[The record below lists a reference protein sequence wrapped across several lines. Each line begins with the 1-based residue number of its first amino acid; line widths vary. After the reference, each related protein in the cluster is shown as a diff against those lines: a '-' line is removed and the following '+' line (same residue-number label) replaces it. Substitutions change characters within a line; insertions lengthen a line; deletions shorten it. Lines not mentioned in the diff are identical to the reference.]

1 MNFDVFTTAA
11 VVDELNRTLERG
23 RVQDSLE
30 IGDSAIG
37 LEIYANRA
45 RHYLLISAHP
55 QEARIH
61 LVPDRVR
68 RGVENPSPLGLML
81 RRYIEGAWIAG
92 IRQPEWERIV
102 HLAFDSPEGVFTLI
116 VEPMER
122 RSNILLVRE
131 GQIMDCI
138 RRVGSQ
144 ENRVRVSLP
153 GYEYVP
159 PPPQKLKRAPTALTL
174 TLLENSLD
182 ADPGKAAWRTLTD
195 SLLGFSP
202 MLAKEAVYRAMG
214 QTTIKA
220 GDTSARALFDV
231 IGELI
236 GPLLDHQYQPG
247 ITEADGMIT
256 SYAAYPVMHLPGWRA
271 TATISEALAT
281 YYGAP
286 VGIEAYDAAKKPVQ
300 AMIDEAKDRV
310 QHKLDSLRRSQ
321 RDDSEREHLRQSGEL
336 LLAYQYQIAP
346 GQTTFSAQ
354 YDFDQPPVE
363 IKIDPS
369 KSVLDNAKQYFDEYE
384 RAKRAAAGVPAL
396 ITAAENEL
404 SFLNQLQTD
413 LALAANWPEIGEVQD
428 ALQANG
434 YWHGPRIARP
444 KGSKSAPLK
453 VTTPEG
459 TVIWVGRNSRQN
471 DEVTFVKGK
480 PDDLWLHVRGV
491 PGAHV
496 IIKSSGRN
504 TPASVLQRAAGLAA
518 YYSAARSEGKALVDV
533 TERRYVRK
541 IKGGKPGMVTYRNE
555 SPIEAVPTKE

>member
-37 LEIYANRA
+37 LEIYANHA

-68 RGVENPSPLGLML
+68 RGVENPSPVGLML
-81 RRYIEGAWIAG
+81 RRYIEGAWVAA

-102 HLAFDSPEGVFTLI
+102 HLEFDSPEGVFTLI

-138 RRVGSQ
+138 RRVGPQ
-144 ENRVRVSLP
+144 DNRVRVSLP

-159 PPPQKLKRAPTALTL
+159 PPPQKLKRPPTTLTL

-182 ADPGKAAWRTLTD
+182 SDPGKAAWRALTD

-214 QTTIKA
+214 QTNIKA
-220 GDTSARALFDV
+220 GDTSARALFDA

-236 GPLLDHQYQPG
+236 GPLLDHHYQPG

-256 SYAAYPVMHLPGWRA
+256 SYAAYPVTHLPGWRE
-271 TATISEALAT
+271 TATISEALAL

-286 VGIEAYDAAKKPVQ
+286 VGMEAYDAAKKPVQ

-321 RDDSEREHLRQSGEL
+321 REDSERERLRQSGEL
-336 LLAYQYQIAP
+336 LLAYQYQVAP
-346 GQTTFSAQ
+346 GQTSFNAQ
-354 YDFDQPPVE
+354 YDFDRPPLD
-363 IKIDPS
+363 IKIDPT
-369 KSVLDNAKQYFDEYE
+369 KSVLDNAKQYFEEYE

-404 SFLNQLQTD
+404 AFLNQLQTD
-413 LALAANWPEIGEVQD
+413 LAIATNWPEIGEVQD

-434 YWHGPRIARP
+434 YWRGPHTGRP
-444 KGSKSAPLK
+444 KGSKSTPLK

-459 TVIWVGRNSRQN
+459 IVIWVGRNSRQN
-471 DEVTFVKGK
+471 DEVTFGKGK

-496 IIKSSGRN
+496 IIKNSGRN
-504 TPASVLQRAAGLAA
+504 IPASVLQRAAGLAA
-518 YYSAARSEGKALVDV
+518 YYSAARNEGKALVDV

-555 SPIEAVPTKE
+555 SPVEAAPTRE

>member
-37 LEIYANRA
+37 LEIYANHA

-61 LVPDRVR
+61 LVSDRVR

-81 RRYIEGAWIAG
+81 RRYIEGAWIAA

-102 HLAFDSPEGVFTLI
+102 HLEFDSPEGVFTLI

-138 RRVGSQ
+138 RRVGPQ

-153 GYEYVP
+153 GYEYVS

-182 ADPGKAAWRTLTD
+182 ADPGKAAWRALTD

-220 GDTSARALFDV
+220 GDTSARALFDS
-231 IGELI
+231 IGELV
-236 GPLLDHQYQPG
+236 GPLLDRQYQPG
-247 ITEADGMIT
+247 ITEMDGLIT
-256 SYAAYPVMHLPGWRA
+256 SYAAYPVTHLPGWRA
-271 TATISEALAT
+271 MPTISEALAT

-300 AMIDEAKDRV
+300 AMIDEAKERV

-321 RDDSEREHLRQSGEL
+321 RDDSERERLRQSGEL

-346 GQTTFSAQ
+346 GQTSFSAQ
-354 YDFDQPPVE
+354 YDFDRPPVE

-404 SFLNQLQTD
+404 AFLSQLQTD
-413 LALAANWPEIGEVQD
+413 LAIAANWPEIGEVQD
-428 ALQANG
+428 SLQANG
-434 YWHGPRIARP
+434 YWHGPRTTRP

-496 IIKSSGRN
+496 IIKNSGRN
-504 TPASVLQRAAGLAA
+504 VPPGVLQRAAGLAA
-518 YYSAARSEGKALVDV
+518 YYSAARNEGKAPVDV
-533 TERRYVRK
+533 TERRYIRK

-555 SPIEAVPTKE
+555 SPVDAVPTKE